1 MTTIFCRAKK
11 LPSFDLVD
19 QILKYNPDNGYFF
32 WKTDR
37 GTNKVKDTVAG
48 RITSTG
54 YIYISI
60 DSKSYAAHRL
70 AFLLHTGKDPYPYE
84 VDHINHDKED
94 NSFKNL
100 RKATIQQN
108 SSNRQKGS
116 NNSSGHKSI
125 RFMESQ
131 PLNPY
136 FVCIRQKKIGH
147 SLGSFPTLK
156 AAIEARDKKGR
167 EIYGEFY
174 HP

>member
-1 MTTIFCRAKK
+1 MFCRAKK

-19 QILKYNPDNGYFF
+19 QILEYNPENGFFF
-32 WKTDR
+32 WKTNR
-37 GTNKVKDTVAG
+37 GNNKIKDTMAG

-54 YIYISI
+54 YRYISI
-60 DSKSYAAHRL
+60 DNKSYAAHRL
-70 AFLLHTGKDPYPYE
+70 AFLLHTGKDPHPYE
-84 VDHINHDKED
+84 VDHINHDKTD
-94 NSFKNL
+94 NSFENL
-100 RKATIQQN
+100 RKATVQQN
-108 SSNRQKGS
+108 SSNRQRGS

-125 RFMESQ
+125 TFMDRQ

-136 FVCIRQKKIGH
+136 MVCISQKNKSH
-147 SLGSFPTLK
+147 HLGSFPTLD